1 MSMCLFDFAQFLKV
15 SECRMYVNE
24 FPEVDDVVMVQ
35 VLRFM
40 VFTEECSF
48 MRPNL

>member
-1 MSMCLFDFAQFLKV
+1 
-15 SECRMYVNE
+15 MYVNE

-35 VLRFM
+35 VLLFL